1 MHEWAVS
8 PPRRKGEAAGCA
20 VAGASAAAVGPL
32 SEPAWPVASCRRDD
46 ASRAHGS
53 PAARYHGRMT
63 SQRYIALL
71 RGVNVGRAKRIA
83 MADLRKLVES
93 LGYTG
98 VRSLLNSGNIIF
110 DADVPADQAA
120 QGIEEAMVLRLGVAA
135 RVFVLGRHELAA
147 IIDDNPLL
155 DLASDHARLFAFVL
169 PGAVQRDIA
178 HCLCGQDWTP
188 EALAIGRHAA
198 YVWCPEGLLD
208 SAAAAALGKQL
219 GDGATSRNWN
229 TMTKLHG
236 LCSDGGRHAAAC

>member
-1 MHEWAVS
+1 
-8 PPRRKGEAAGCA
+8 
-20 VAGASAAAVGPL
+20 
-32 SEPAWPVASCRRDD
+32 
-46 ASRAHGS
+46 
-53 PAARYHGRMT
+53 MT

-98 VRSLLNSGNIIF
+98 VRSLLNSGNVIF
-110 DADVPADQAA
+110 DADVPSSKAA
-120 QGIEEAMVLRLGVAA
+120 ETIEEAMVLRLGVAA
-135 RVFVLGRHELAA
+135 RVFVLERQELAD

-155 DLASDHARLFAFVL
+155 AMANDHARLFAFLL
-169 PGAVQRDIA
+169 PSSTQYDIA
-178 HCLCGQDWTP
+178 HCLCGQDWAP
-188 EALAIGRHAA
+188 EALAIGRRAA

-236 LCSDGGRHAAAC
+236 LCSDGGRQSAAC